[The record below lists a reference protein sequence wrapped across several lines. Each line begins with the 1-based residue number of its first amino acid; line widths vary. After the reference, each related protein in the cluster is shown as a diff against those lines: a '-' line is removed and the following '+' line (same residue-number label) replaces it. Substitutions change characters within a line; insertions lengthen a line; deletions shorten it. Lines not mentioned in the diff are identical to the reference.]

1 MTYLKELFTSI
12 NPTPSDVFKENT
24 RCYTCNIKIKD
35 SDQKLDNGDGI
46 TCTKCFI
53 QTLIK

>member
-1 MTYLKELFTSI
+1 MNDLKELFTSI
-12 NPTPSDVFKENT
+12 NPTPSDVFKEDT